1 MPWLSN
7 KSKDI
12 NSIISS
18 LKKKT
23 KKKTG
28 IPNRG
33 MHGST
38 LIKRITFGNES
49 IS

>member
-18 LKKKT
+18 LKKK
-23 KKKTG
+23 KKQKG
-28 IPNRG
+28 NPKRG

>member
-18 LKKKT
+18 LKKK
-23 KKKTG
+23 KKQTG